1 MCIPKYVKFI
11 YGSRILFVVAASATA
26 AAAAAL
32 FLFRG
37 DGRDVLL
44 LLLMSSS
51 FSWSLSLLL
60 PLPSLVPTFHVSAQ
74 RRRGLRASLKL
85 LVSSLLPNRVLR

>member
-11 YGSRILFVVAASATA
+11 YGSRILFVVAASA
-26 AAAAAL
+26 AAAAL

-44 LLLMSSS
+44 LLFMSSS